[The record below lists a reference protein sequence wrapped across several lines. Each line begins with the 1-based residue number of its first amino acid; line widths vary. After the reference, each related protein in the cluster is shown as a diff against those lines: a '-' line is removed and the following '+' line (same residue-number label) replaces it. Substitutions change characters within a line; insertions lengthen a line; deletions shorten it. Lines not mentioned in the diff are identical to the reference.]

1 VCLCRVEQND
11 LPETSFYRMTQRR
24 IRFSLNAFD
33 EASNEKSR
41 QQAAFRSEASQ
52 TLTER

>member
-1 VCLCRVEQND
+1 
-11 LPETSFYRMTQRR
+11 MTQPR

>member
-1 VCLCRVEQND
+1 MSL
-11 LPETSFYRMTQRR
+11 RR

-41 QQAAFRSEASQ
+41 QQAAFRSEASE
-52 TLTER
+52 TLTEWLQCP